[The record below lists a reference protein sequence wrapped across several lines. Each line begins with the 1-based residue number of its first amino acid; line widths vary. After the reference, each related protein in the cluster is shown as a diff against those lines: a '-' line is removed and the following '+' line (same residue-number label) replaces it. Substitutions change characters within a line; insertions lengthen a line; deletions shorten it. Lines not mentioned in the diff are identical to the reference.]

1 MEDWV
6 GPIFSNILKC
16 YFSAVKFLPSLNPAK
31 SRQEAIHYAKNFKV
45 GHIFFISTSA
55 HLENPQVLKDLLKQN
70 VPIVAPFL
78 KTYETFGH
86 VRRIC
91 DIGLEHPL
99 NDSSAFPDIIAQK
112 GLREQNYE
120 IIKVS
125 IRIRMPNHLLVISSF
140 HLLQCKINELL

>member
-1 MEDWV
+1 M
-6 GPIFSNILKC
+6 
-16 YFSAVKFLPSLNPAK
+16 
-31 SRQEAIHYAKNFKV
+31 
-45 GHIFFISTSA
+45 
-55 HLENPQVLKDLLKQN
+55 ENPQVLKDLLKQN

-125 IRIRMPNHLLVISSF
+125 ILYPDGGQVSLPAPSVWSKTTLNTGGVGGAGAGPPTYKIRRFFLIPLELTIRI
-140 HLLQCKINELL
+140 INNF

>member
-1 MEDWV
+1 M
-6 GPIFSNILKC
+6 
-16 YFSAVKFLPSLNPAK
+16 
-31 SRQEAIHYAKNFKV
+31 
-45 GHIFFISTSA
+45 
-55 HLENPQVLKDLLKQN
+55 ENPQVLKDLLKQN

-125 IRIRMPNHLLVISSF
+125 FGFCFGFLLCYK
-140 HLLQCKINELL
+140 LQYFNFF

>member
-1 MEDWV
+1 M
-6 GPIFSNILKC
+6 
-16 YFSAVKFLPSLNPAK
+16 
-31 SRQEAIHYAKNFKV
+31 
-45 GHIFFISTSA
+45 
-55 HLENPQVLKDLLKQN
+55 ENPQVLKDLLKQN

-125 IRIRMPNHLLVISSF
+125 TVLYPDNYLYLLP
-140 HLLQCKINELL
+140 LY

>member
-1 MEDWV
+1 M
-6 GPIFSNILKC
+6 
-16 YFSAVKFLPSLNPAK
+16 
-31 SRQEAIHYAKNFKV
+31 
-45 GHIFFISTSA
+45 
-55 HLENPQVLKDLLKQN
+55 ENPQVLKDLLKQN

-125 IRIRMPNHLLVISSF
+125 TVLYPDKY
-140 HLLQCKINELL
+140 LQVWSKTTLNTGGMGGTGCGPTYL